1 MAFVTFDKFI
11 IFFMVVCANW
21 ISVYVLVELIRYIRA
36 FDSEENLF

>member
-1 MAFVTFDKFI
+1 
-11 IFFMVVCANW
+11 MVVCTNF

>member
-1 MAFVTFDKFI
+1 
-11 IFFMVVCANW
+11 MVVCTNL